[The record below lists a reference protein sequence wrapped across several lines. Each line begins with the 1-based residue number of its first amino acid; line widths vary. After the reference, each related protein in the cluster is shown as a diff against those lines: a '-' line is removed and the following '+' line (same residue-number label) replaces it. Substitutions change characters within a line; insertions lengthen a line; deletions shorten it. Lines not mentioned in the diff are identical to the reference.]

1 VNYQELNGII
11 FNELLYNSQY
21 SEYFILNYD
30 LEVHAIVLEKAN
42 ITDEQYW
49 EILRQHGRYYWI
61 GFTEKTEGIPL
72 IYGILSAQ
80 LLVYSRLTGDEYNTT
95 LATNYGFNNHDLQQ
109 AYLYSQDA
117 IWLSA
122 KNHLESLGFMTIIPN
137 KTSGPWRFVRYP
149 KSQGYLRLKDLK
161 KLYPHL
167 ERSMKELDVEDVNL
181 KQFVNQTALNRPNA
195 ISYEFKSN
203 NFVEKIYSPF
213 REAVYNQVYN
223 YFLESEFID
232 SNSQVK
238 PKLYYRGNDGLFV
251 ISENTKSDFNSNQ
264 PLENQLIEHN
274 LKPKKIFIL
283 ELDEKWGDYKEVSKI
298 YIDRKYHLLIR
309 KNTFLHQRLLG
320 INYNFLDLKDY
331 IILSLE
337 IDESNLHL
345 FEDYIS
351 NEKPKLELVKGI
363 KVSRTAF
370 MKGYGPVFKLDK
382 PIIITIE
389 GKRNTV
395 SKVLDLSKLKSGI
408 HILKLCGGGRRTIEI
423 VDIDSLKDI
432 VELQKGIDIKRYTAG
447 GTDLIGQNFNL
458 KNTRITP
465 RVFIEKNLLHR
476 RNKLSLKDT
485 TNNVVLL
492 NLKRSK
498 YGSNWEN

>member
-1 VNYQELNGII
+1 MK
-11 FNELLYNSQY
+11 NSQY

-30 LEVHAIVLEKAN
+30 LEVHKTVLEKAK
-42 ITDEQYW
+42 ITNKQYW
-49 EILRQHGRYYWI
+49 EILRQHGRYYWN
-61 GFTEKTEGIPL
+61 GFTQKTEGIPL

-80 LLVYSRLTGDEYNTT
+80 LLVYSTLTGDEYNSA
-95 LATNYGFNNHDLQQ
+95 LASNYGFYSHDLQQ
-109 AYLYSQDA
+109 AYLYSQDD

-122 KNHLESLGFMTIIPN
+122 KNHLEALGFMTIIPN

-149 KSQGYLRLKDLK
+149 KSQGYLRFKDLK
-161 KLYPHL
+161 KLHPHL
-167 ERSMKELDVEDVNL
+167 ERSMKDLDVEDVNL
-181 KQFVNQTALNRPNA
+181 KQFVNQTALDRPTA

-232 SNSQVK
+232 SNTQVK
-238 PKLYYRGNDGLFV
+238 PKLYYSRNDGLFV
-251 ISENTKSDFNSNQ
+251 ISDNTKSDFNSDQ
-264 PLENQLIEHN
+264 PLENQFLEHN

-283 ELDEKWGDYKEVSKI
+283 ELDEQWGDYKEVSKI
-298 YIDRKYHLLIR
+298 YIDRKYHLLIQ

-320 INYNFLDLKDY
+320 INYNFIDLKDY
-331 IILSLE
+331 IIISLE

-345 FEDYIS
+345 FEDYITS
-351 NEKPKLELVKGI
+351 EKPKLELVKGI

-382 PIIITIE
+382 PVVITIE
-389 GKRNTV
+389 GKTNTV
-395 SKVLDLSKLKSGI
+395 TEVLDLSKLKSGI
-408 HILKLCGGGRRTIEI
+408 HILKICGSGRRTVEI
-423 VDIDSLKDI
+423 VDTESLKDI
-432 VELQKGIDIKRYTAG
+432 IELQTGIDIKSYSAG
-447 GTDLIGQNFNL
+447 GTDLIGQHINL

-465 RVFIEKNLLHR
+465 RDFIDLNLLDR